1 MSKEP
6 KKATLGFVFVTLFLD
21 VLGMGI
27 VLPIAPKLMA
37 SFGVAV
43 EGSSRLYGAFV
54 AVYALMLFAFSP
66 GLGALSDRVGRR
78 PVILFSLVGS
88 AVDYLLMALAPTL
101 WLLFLGRALSGLTGA
116 SAPAVGAYIADVTP
130 PEKRAQSFGTMGM
143 MFGIGFVV
151 GPMIGGLLGDLGE
164 RTGIGMRL
172 PFFVAAAVTAG
183 NAVFGAFV
191 LPESLSPENRKAFVW
206 SSANPFAALPALR
219 RYPAVF
225 ELVAA
230 LCVRQLGE
238 YGYHATWVL
247 YTTHKFGWTMRDN
260 GISLAVAGLV
270 IAFVQGFALR
280 KLMPRWGEQKAVVVG
295 YGLSFLAYV
304 LFGVATSGWM
314 LYAILVATGLSE
326 LAGPATAGLVS
337 RHVPANEQGA
347 VQGAITSVG
356 SLTAV
361 IAPAIATSV
370 FAFFVSPRA
379 PLQFPGA
386 PFFVGSVFVAIAFA
400 LVQRSFR
407 KHPIPPAGAAAVEG
421 PAAAEV
427 GPS

>member
-1 MSKEP
+1 M
-6 KKATLGFVFVTLFLD
+6 
-21 VLGMGI
+21 
-27 VLPIAPKLMA
+27 
-37 SFGVAV
+37 
-43 EGSSRLYGAFV
+43 
-54 AVYALMLFAFSP
+54 
-66 GLGALSDRVGRR
+66 
-78 PVILFSLVGS
+78 
-88 AVDYLLMALAPTL
+88 
-101 WLLFLGRALSGLTGA
+101 
-116 SAPAVGAYIADVTP
+116 TP

-151 GPMIGGLLGDLGE
+151 GPLVGGLLGDLGE

-172 PFFVAAAVTAG
+172 PFFVAAGVTG
-183 NAVFGAFV
+183 VNALFGLFV
-191 LPESLSPENRKAFVW
+191 LPESLARENRKEFVW
-206 SSANPFAALPALR
+206 ASANPFAALPALR

-260 GISLAVAGLV
+260 GISLAVAGVV
-270 IAFVQGFALR
+270 IAFVQGVALR
-280 KLMPRWGEQKAVVVG
+280 KVMPRWGEQKAVVVG
-295 YGLSFLAYV
+295 YGLSFLAYI
-304 LFGVATSGWM
+304 LFGIATAGWM

-361 IAPAIATSV
+361 AAPAIATSL
-370 FAFFVSPRA
+370 FSFFVSDRA
-379 PLQFPGA
+379 PLQLPGA
-386 PFFVGSVFVAIAFA
+386 PFFLGSVFVAIAFA

-407 KHPIPPAGAAAVEG
+407 KYPVPPTSAGGDEEATAGAGG
-421 PAAAEV
+421 P
-427 GPS
+427 

>member
-1 MSKEP
+1 MSIVP
-6 KKATLGFVFVTLFLD
+6 KKATLGFVFITLFLD

-78 PVILFSLVGS
+78 PVILFSLIGS

-101 WLLFLGRALSGLTGA
+101 WLLFVGRALSGLTGA

-151 GPMIGGLLGDLGE
+151 GPLVGGLLGDLGE

-172 PFFVAAAVTAG
+172 PFFVAAGVTG
-183 NAVFGAFV
+183 VNALFG
-191 LPESLSPENRKAFVW
+191 LPESLARENRKEFVW
-206 SSANPFAALPALR
+206 ASANPFAALPALR

-260 GISLAVAGLV
+260 GISLAVAGVV
-270 IAFVQGFALR
+270 IAFVQGVALR
-280 KLMPRWGEQKAVVVG
+280 KVMPRWGEQKAVVVG
-295 YGLSFLAYV
+295 YGLSFLAYI
-304 LFGVATSGWM
+304 LFGIATAGWM

-361 IAPAIATSV
+361 AAPAIATSL
-370 FAFFVSPRA
+370 FSFFVSDRA
-379 PLQFPGA
+379 PLQLPGA
-386 PFFVGSVFVAIAFA
+386 PFFLGSVFVAIAFA

-407 KHPIPPAGAAAVEG
+407 KYPVPPTSAGGDEEATAGAGG
-421 PAAAEV
+421 P
-427 GPS
+427 

>member
-1 MSKEP
+1 MSIVP
-6 KKATLGFVFVTLFLD
+6 KKATLGFVFITLFLD

-78 PVILFSLVGS
+78 PVILFSLIGS

-101 WLLFLGRALSGLTGA
+101 WLLFVGRALSGLTGA

-151 GPMIGGLLGDLGE
+151 GPLVGGLLGDLGE

-172 PFFVAAAVTAG
+172 PFFVAAGVTG
-183 NAVFGAFV
+183 VNALFGLFV
-191 LPESLSPENRKAFVW
+191 LPESLARENRKEFVW
-206 SSANPFAALPALR
+206 ASANPFAALPALR

-260 GISLAVAGLV
+260 GISLAVAGVV
-270 IAFVQGFALR
+270 IAFVQGVALR
-280 KLMPRWGEQKAVVVG
+280 KVMPRWGEQKAVVVG
-295 YGLSFLAYV
+295 YGLSFLAYI
-304 LFGVATSGWM
+304 LFGIATAGWM

-361 IAPAIATSV
+361 AAPAIATSL
-370 FAFFVSPRA
+370 FSFFVSDRA
-379 PLQFPGA
+379 PLQLPGA
-386 PFFVGSVFVAIAFA
+386 PFFLGSVFVAIAFA

-407 KHPIPPAGAAAVEG
+407 KYPVPPTSAGGDEEATAGAGG
-421 PAAAEV
+421 P
-427 GPS
+427 